1 MKIGILSRRPDLYST
16 RRLREAAE
24 LRGHNVEVV
33 DYLRCYMNVT
43 AERPAVMLGG
53 RELDFDA
60 VVPRIGASYTFY
72 GTAVVRQFEVLGVF
86 PCNTSTSIVRARDK
100 LRSLQLLAR
109 EGISMPTTG
118 FAHSK
123 KDVPELVK
131 LVGGAPLVV
140 KLLEGTQGLGV
151 MLIDSD
157 EAAKSVIAAFRQ
169 VKADI
174 LVQEFIDDAQGTDY
188 RAFVVG
194 GKVIAAMRRQAAPGE
209 FRANLHR
216 GATAAREELT
226 PVECEVAVRAA
237 RAVGLHVAGVDMLR
251 SRRGPMIIEVNAS
264 PGLEGI
270 EGATGIDVAGA
281 IVRFVE
287 ERVAAGDAG
296 ASPDAE
302 GGAAGTSAARGGD
315 AGERGAGGCRTGGN
329 DD

>member
-1 MKIGILSRRPDLYST
+1 VKIGILSRRPELYST

-24 LRGHNVEVV
+24 ARGHRVEVV

-60 VVPRIGASYTFY
+60 VVPRIGASYTLY
-72 GTAVVRQFEVLGVF
+72 GTAVVRQFEVMGVF
-86 PCNTSTSIVRARDK
+86 PCNTSTAIVRARDK
-100 LRSLQLLAR
+100 LRSLQLLASD
-109 EGISMPTTG
+109 GISMPTTG

-123 KDVPELVK
+123 RDVPALLEV
-131 LVGGAPLVV
+131 VGGAPLVV

-169 VKADI
+169 VNADI
-174 LVQEFIDDAQGTDY
+174 LVQEFIDDAEGADY
-188 RAFVVG
+188 RAFVVDG
-194 GKVIAAMRRQAAPGE
+194 EVIAAMRRQAAAGE

-216 GATAAREELT
+216 GGTAVPVQLTSEE
-226 PVECEVAVRAA
+226 CAVAVRAA

-251 SRRGPMIIEVNAS
+251 SQRGPLVIEVNAS

-287 ERVAAGDAG
+287 EHASADVDAAAQAG
-296 ASPDAE
+296 
-302 GGAAGTSAARGGD
+302 SAD
-315 AGERGAGGCRTGGN
+315 VERPET
-329 DD
+329 

>member
-1 MKIGILSRRPDLYST
+1 VKIGILSPRPELYST

-24 LRGHNVEVV
+24 ARGHHVEVV

-53 RELDFDA
+53 HELDFD
-60 VVPRIGASYTFY
+60 
-72 GTAVVRQFEVLGVF
+72 AVVRQFEVLGVF
-86 PCNTSTSIVRARDK
+86 ACNESTAIVRARDK
-100 LRSLQLLAR
+100 LRSMQLLAR

-123 KDVPELVK
+123 KDVPALVK
-131 LVGGAPLVV
+131 VVGGAPLVV

-169 VKADI
+169 AKTDI
-174 LVQEFIDDAQGTDY
+174 LVQQFIDDAEGSDY

-194 GKVIAAMRRQAAPGE
+194 GEVIAAMRRQAAPGE

-216 GATAAREELT
+216 GGSAVPVKLSEE
-226 PVECEVAVRAA
+226 ECEVAVRAA
-237 RAVGLHVAGVDMLR
+237 KAVGLYVAGVDLLR
-251 SRRGPMIIEVNAS
+251 SQRGPLVIEVNAS

-270 EGATGIDVAGA
+270 EGATGVDVAGA

-287 ERVAAGDAG
+287 ERVAGD
-296 ASPDAE
+296 S
-302 GGAAGTSAARGGD
+302 
-315 AGERGAGGCRTGGN
+315 AGGEARDRG
-329 DD
+329 DE

>member
-24 LRGHNVEVV
+24 LRGHQVEVV

-60 VVPRIGASYTFY
+60 VVPRIGATHTLY

-123 KDVPELVK
+123 KDVPALVE

-174 LVQEFIDDAQGTDY
+174 LVQEFIDDAEGTDY

-194 GKVIAAMRRQAAPGE
+194 GEVIAAMRRQAAPGE

-216 GATAAREELT
+216 GATAAPEELT
-226 PVECEVAVRAA
+226 SEECEVAVRAA

-251 SRRGPMIIEVNAS
+251 SRRGPLVIEVNAS

-287 ERVAAGDAG
+287 Q
-296 ASPDAE
+296 
-302 GGAAGTSAARGGD
+302 GAAGLGEKRRGRRRSAAD
-315 AGERGAGGCRTGGN
+315 EPERA
-329 DD
+329 